1 VAKKAKKPARAAR
14 GRNVTLIQSDKPPA
28 ATARGATRGKK
39 PVKVNL
45 FVRAPDDVN
54 AKSFVA
60 AARLCG
66 CKRVCQMI
74 VE

>member
-1 VAKKAKKPARAAR
+1 MGKKAKKAARAPR
-14 GRNVTLIQSDKPPA
+14 GRKFTLIQSEKPLTASARA
-28 ATARGATRGKK
+28 AIRGKK

-45 FVRAPDDVN
+45 FVRAPDDV
-54 AKSFVA
+54 KSKSLVF

-66 CKRVCQMI
+66 CRQVCQMI